1 MKGLHI
7 IGFKAENFKRLSAV
21 EIIPDGNTV
30 IIAGKN
36 GQGKSSVLDAI
47 WHALKGPAAA
57 KECGTTRPIRDGEDE
72 AVVRLDLGEIIVTR
86 RWKRS
91 GRNLLEIVGADGT
104 KFTSQQTLLDSL
116 VGPISFDP
124 LSFARMQPREQ
135 RRQLIGLLK
144 LSVDPDEL
152 DAKKKQLYDERT
164 IVNREVKAVEAEL
177 SSIPVPAQS
186 TPDEEISI
194 SDVLGEIRA
203 AQEAQNA
210 YNAMQQR
217 LVGMRERAVQLKAQ
231 IAKLTEELNT
241 VVAEGKKLAAG
252 VSAASVPDITELQ
265 TKMENIEKINAGVR
279 VKRRRAELAARAADK
294 RGESEALTAR
304 MEELEREKEAAFKA
318 AKFPID
324 GLAFDDEG
332 ITYGGIPFRQC
343 SSAEQMRVCIAIAAA
358 LNPTIRV
365 IRLPDA
371 SLLDSDSLA
380 AVSRFAEENDMQV
393 WLECV
398 SDGEPGIGII
408 IEDGMVKE

>member
-1 MKGLHI
+1 MKHLHI

-21 EIIPDGNTV
+21 EIIPQGNTV

-91 GRNLLEIVGADGT
+91 GRNQLEIVGADGT

-144 LSVDPDEL
+144 LSVDPDEI

-164 IVNREVKAVEAEL
+164 VVNREVKAVEAEL
-177 SSIPVPAQS
+177 SSIPAPAQD

-203 AQEAQNA
+203 AQEVQNA
-210 YNAMQQR
+210 YNAMQQK
-217 LVGMRERAVQLKAQ
+217 LSGMRERAVQLKAQ
-231 IAKLTEELNT
+231 IAKLTEELNA

-252 VSAASVPDITELQ
+252 VRAASVPDITALQ
-265 TKMENIEKINAGVR
+265 VKMENIEKINAGV
-279 VKRRRAELAARAADK
+279 
-294 RGESEALTAR
+294 
-304 MEELEREKEAAFKA
+304 
-318 AKFPID
+318 
-324 GLAFDDEG
+324 
-332 ITYGGIPFRQC
+332 
-343 SSAEQMRVCIAIAAA
+343 
-358 LNPTIRV
+358 
-365 IRLPDA
+365 
-371 SLLDSDSLA
+371 
-380 AVSRFAEENDMQV
+380 
-393 WLECV
+393 
-398 SDGEPGIGII
+398 
-408 IEDGMVKE
+408 